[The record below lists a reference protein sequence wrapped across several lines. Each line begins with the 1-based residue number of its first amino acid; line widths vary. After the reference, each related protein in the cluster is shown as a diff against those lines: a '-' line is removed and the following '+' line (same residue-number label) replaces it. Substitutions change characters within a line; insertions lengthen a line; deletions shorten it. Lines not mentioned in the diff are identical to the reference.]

1 MTQSLLSLTLYKER
15 LEVPKWVWEQQ
26 ETVSDNEL
34 IVDWL
39 NRKHA
44 NLNITKYCLSKDKN
58 FIYFNIHPK
67 YTPTVY
73 VKDYNNSG
81 VLFETLDEAVNTFIS
96 DNSIN
101 AWISVKGQ
109 TTHKSS
115 NPIKYNRLVREYLTK
130 VFKEKKLYIVLG

>member
-44 NLNITKYCLSKDKN
+44 NLNIDKYCLSKDKD

-67 YTPTVY
+67 YTPTLY
-73 VKDYNNSG
+73 VKDYNNTG
-81 VLFETLDEAVNTFIS
+81 VLFETQDGSCKYFHFRITQSMLGLVLKDKQHINPVIQL
-96 DNSIN
+96 SIID
-101 AWISVKGQ
+101 WLE
-109 TTHKSS
+109 T
-115 NPIKYNRLVREYLTK
+115 YD
-130 VFKEKKLYIVLG
+130 

>member
-26 ETVSDNEL
+26 ETVDDNEL

-39 NRKHA
+39 NRKHSK
-44 NLNITKYCLSKDKN
+44 LDVKDFCLSANKDY
-58 FIYFNIHPK
+58 IYFNTHPK
-67 YTPTVY
+67 YVPTVY
-73 VKDYNNSG
+73 VKDYNGSG
-81 VLFETLDEAVNTFIS
+81 IVFESLDEAVDTLIG
-96 DNSIN
+96 DNPLN

-130 VFKEKKLYIVLG
+130 IFKEKKLYIVLG

>member
-26 ETVSDNEL
+26 ETVSDDEL

-44 NLNITKYCLSKDKN
+44 NLNIDKYCLSKDKD

-67 YTPTVY
+67 HTPTVY

-81 VLFETLDEAVNTFIS
+81 VLFETLEEAVNTFIS
-96 DNSIN
+96 DNPIN

>member
-1 MTQSLLSLTLYKER
+1 MTQSLLSLTIYKNK

-26 ETVSDNEL
+26 ENVSDHEL

-44 NLNITKYCLSKDKN
+44 NLNITKYCLSKDKEYI
-58 FIYFNIHPK
+58 FYDVHSK
-67 YTPTVY
+67 YNPAIY
-73 VKDYNNSG
+73 VKDSELEGLELNNIEES
-81 VLFETLDEAVNTFIS
+81 VETFITNPIDS
-96 DNSIN
+96 
-101 AWISVKGQ
+101 WISVKGQ

-130 VFKEKKLYIVLG
+130 VFKEKKIYIVLG